1 MYCTECNE
9 SCNAKDVDFGIGAY
23 EYWGYKSVDR
33 NIQTVSDC
41 CEAEIRDYPL
51 EEDDEEKN
59 K

>member
-51 EEDDEEKN
+51 EEDDE
-59 K
+59 

>member
-1 MYCTECNE
+1 MYCTECGE
-9 SCNAKDVDFGIGAY
+9 LCNAKDVDFGIGAY
-23 EYWGYKSVDR
+23 EYWGQRCVDR